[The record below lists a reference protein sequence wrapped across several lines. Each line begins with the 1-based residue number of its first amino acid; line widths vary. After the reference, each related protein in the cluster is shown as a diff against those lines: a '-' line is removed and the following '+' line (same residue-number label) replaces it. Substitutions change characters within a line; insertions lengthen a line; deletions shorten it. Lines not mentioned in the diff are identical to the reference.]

1 MIKSV
6 IFENE
11 NQKLV
16 GIIHLPENLETLKK
30 VPGIVMFHG
39 FTGNKVEAHRLFVQV
54 ARSLC
59 KAGFMVLR
67 FDFRGSGDSDGE
79 FEDITVENEVSDA
92 EKALTFF
99 LRQRKVD
106 REKVGVIGLSMG
118 GRVATILASK
128 DNRIKFVVLYS
139 AAFGPLHNRFLNF
152 IKPEQW
158 HILNSGESIEIK
170 DPNVSSGWYLKK
182 KFFETIDYIIP
193 FEVMNKI
200 KVPMLIIHGDQD
212 QTISVEEAKKGYEI
226 IKDLNNKN
234 ELYIISGGDHT
245 FSQKEHT
252 REVIEKT
259 LKWLNTIL

>member
-1 MIKSV
+1 MIKPV

-16 GIIHLPENLETLKK
+16 GIIHSPEKIKKK
-30 VPGIVMFHG
+30 VPGIIMFHG
-39 FTGNKVEAHRLFVQV
+39 FTGNKTEAHRLFVHV
-54 ARSLC
+54 ARRLC
-59 KAGFMVLR
+59 EAGFMVMR

-79 FEDITVENEVSDA
+79 FEDLTVANEVSDA
-92 EKALTFF
+92 EKAITFF
-99 LRQRKVD
+99 LKQKGVD
-106 REKVGVIGLSMG
+106 KEKVGVIGLSMG

-128 DNRIKFVVLYS
+128 DKRIKFVILYS
-139 AAFGPLHNRFLNF
+139 AAFGPLYERFLGF

-158 HILNSGESIEIK
+158 QILNSGGSIEIH

-182 KFFETIDYIIP
+182 KFFETVDYIIP

-200 KVPMLIIHGDQD
+200 RVPILIIHGDQD
-212 QTISVEEAKKGYEI
+212 KAIPVEEANKGYEI

-234 ELYIISGGDHT
+234 ELYIVNGADHT
-245 FSQKEHT
+245 FSRKEHT
-252 REVIEKT
+252 MEVIEKT